1 MLAFW
6 SGSHTCGAKHPS
18 DWAIPQP
25 LDQYFKQNAWRFFP
39 RWPRQ
44 RVFSFVVFQNCGTLQ
59 NPLPCIFF
67 SFKCH
72 YEITAV
78 GNYSIFQVYRN
89 VSGKRKESIHR
100 ALKLQR
106 GELRNLRFSHP
117 MLCSV
122 TSKSYFKSG
131 HREIFLNDLALE
143 LNDQDD
149 V

>member
-1 MLAFW
+1 MHGLSCWHFDQVLILVGQSTLLTELYPSPWINILNRMPEDSSPGDQDKGYFHLLFFKTVVLYKILSHAF
-6 SGSHTCGAKHPS
+6 
-18 DWAIPQP
+18 
-25 LDQYFKQNAWRFFP
+25 
-39 RWPRQ
+39 
-44 RVFSFVVFQNCGTLQ
+44 
-59 NPLPCIFF
+59 FF

-117 MLCSV
+117 MLCVLSHHKV
-122 TSKSYFKSG
+122 ISNWAIERSSWMT
-131 HREIFLNDLALE
+131 
-143 LNDQDD
+143 
-149 V
+149 